1 MVDRITRSNSIRN
14 TLCCCFY
21 YLCLWLSF
29 VRLPPLLLHLFS
41 FVCCC
46 CYPCCRKLNMC
57 AWVGVG
63 VGWLLWGLLL
73 HKKKMVCKVTHS
85 RTVQVCVCVSVCIPL
100 CMCASGVVCVRFLRL
115 FIFMMFPFWHFIE
128 EVYRRHCCCCINK

>member
-1 MVDRITRSNSIRN
+1 M
-14 TLCCCFY
+14 L
-21 YLCLWLSF
+21 LLLLF
-29 VRLPPLLLHLFS
+29 VLVALVCSSPPSSSSPLLFRLLLLLFLLS
-41 FVCCC
+41 EVEFVC
-46 CYPCCRKLNMC
+46 
-57 AWVGVG
+57 VGGSGVAFVG
-63 VGWLLWGLLL
+63 GLLL

-100 CMCASGVVCVRFLRL
+100 CMCASVVVCVRFLRL